1 MTMPRGS
8 NNPEIVTIY
17 WRDIPAQV
25 NAQRGRERQQIVLPE
40 KFERAI
46 DRAKRKAKIVTAH
59 EDVAQW
65 RRVSRPCG
73 EDLAA
78 EAAAAAA
85 ALIADYSSERL
96 GKLGYAGGF
105 ADAGGG
111 RAENDGIERVS
122 NSISLTDPAISGDA
136 NAANTNAANTTAE
149 NAEDQ
154 PS

>member
-1 MTMPRGS
+1 MPRGS
-8 NNPEIVTIY
+8 NNPELVTIF

-25 NAQRGRERQQIVLPE
+25 NAQRGRERHQVVLPE

-73 EDLAA
+73 EDLATEA
-78 EAAAAAA
+78 EAEAA
-85 ALIADYSSERL
+85 ALIAAYSAERL
-96 GKLGYAGGF
+96 GKLGFAGGF
-105 ADAGGG
+105 AVDVAAAADAGSPT
-111 RAENDGIERVS
+111 DGDDDDPADDALPAVS
-122 NSISLTDPAISGDA
+122 NSVRFDPV
-136 NAANTNAANTTAE
+136 AADTTPFTNSE
-149 NAEDQ
+149 ES